1 MPIMAALFSH
11 VTLMQIFLQKGWLNP
26 LFGYLFGYVFISTAR
41 HSAISFL
48 LQNICGVILI
58 ITKQKTAVYISV
70 QLRRLC

>member
-1 MPIMAALFSH
+1 MPIMAVLFSH

-26 LFGYLFGYVFISTAR
+26 LFGHIFISTAR

-58 ITKQKTAVYISV
+58 ITKQKTTVYISV
-70 QLRRLC
+70 QLRQLC